1 MGDLVTLAIKSIFME
16 NMLLAM
22 FLGMCSFLACSKNV
36 KTASGLG
43 MAVIFVL
50 TITAPLNWVI
60 NQFLLKKI
68 TLTWLGLSPEV
79 DLSFLVFISFIAAV
93 IAASVQIVEIVM
105 EKFIPALY
113 SSLGIFLPLIAVN
126 CAILGASLF
135 MEQREYNFIETAVY
149 GFSSG
154 IGWYLAIVAMAA
166 ILERMRYSDVP
177 EGLRGFGINMIITGL
192 IAMAFVAFP
201 EVSI

>member
-1 MGDLVTLAIKSIFME
+1 MGDLVTLAIQSIFME

-43 MAVIFVL
+43 MAVVFVL
-50 TITAPLNWVI
+50 TITVPLNWVI
-60 NQFLLKKI
+60 NQYLLRKGA
-68 TLTWLGLSPEV
+68 LTWLGLSPEV
-79 DLSFLVFISFIAAV
+79 DLSFLVFISFIAV
-93 IAASVQIVEIVM
+93 IAASVQVVEIVM
-105 EKFIPALY
+105 ERFLPYLY
-113 SSLGIFLPLIAVN
+113 STLGIFLPLIAVN
-126 CAILGASLF
+126 CAILGSSLF
-135 MEQREYNFIETAVY
+135 MEQRGYTLTESVVY

-154 IGWYLAIVAMAA
+154 VGWYLAIVAMAA

-192 IAMAFVAFP
+192 IAMAFMAFSG
-201 EVSI
+201 VTI